1 MGAPSSPAKVFLLS
15 VPFLPDLPVD
25 DDKAY
30 ALAAAAL
37 AAAVLGLTM
46 GGGAEVG
53 MGAGKS

>member
-1 MGAPSSPAKVFLLS
+1 M
-15 VPFLPDLPVD
+15 PDLPVD

-53 MGAGKS
+53 MGAGES